1 MYGAL
6 MTERLPAYA
15 RLDARLMRYV
25 RTRGFMLTTFAEV
38 LNVTGRRN
46 VGSYAWDANYTRREP
61 IHSFFSQR
69 TLVVGGEVMLK

>member
-1 MYGAL
+1 
-6 MTERLPAYA
+6 
-15 RLDARLMRYV
+15 
-25 RTRGFMLTTFAEV
+25 MLTTFAEV

-46 VGSYAWDANYTRREP
+46 VGSYTWDADYTRREP